1 MNGTAV
7 LTSFN
12 VSDTNQTVV
21 IDMEPSRNVSLQLL
35 LGAGAPPNHTRYNH
49 SSTIL
54 EPRGAIA
61 NTHTHLWQHQ
71 ILSPLPLNEIP
82 EEVWVC

>member
-1 MNGTAV
+1 MNVMNGTAV

-21 IDMEPSRNVSLQLL
+21 INMEPTRNVSLQLL

-49 SSTIL
+49 STIL
-54 EPRGAIA
+54 KPTGVMLKSSHYTDPQCCE
-61 NTHTHLWQHQ
+61 THFCNH
-71 ILSPLPLNEIP
+71 P
-82 EEVWVC
+82 EMCQ